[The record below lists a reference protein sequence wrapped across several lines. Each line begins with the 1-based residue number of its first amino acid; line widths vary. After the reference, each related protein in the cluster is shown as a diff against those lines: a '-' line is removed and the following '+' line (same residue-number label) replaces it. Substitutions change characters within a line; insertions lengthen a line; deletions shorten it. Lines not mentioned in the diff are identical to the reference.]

1 MIKMTDTFPPIKG
14 ENEVGKSRV
23 ELAAKRHA
31 GGYNCCQAVVCTY
44 CDLLGMDE
52 VTAFRASEGFGLGIA
67 GMQETCGSV
76 CAMVFW
82 RASGT
87 ATPTCKSLQP
97 NWRPLLWA
105 ARWPNPLQRRTARW
119 PARCSGEPMGS
130 LTGCAAA
137 AAVSSTAPDCGRD
150 PFPGKFAAY
159 EGPEDESQY
168 PTKGPAYSRCLFRAG
183 HKSYCWSKREVG
195 AFVSF
200 FDHLGHSVGVVG
212 VHHFCTPHCLYLQCG
227 RR

>member
-1 MIKMTDTFPPIKG
+1 MKL
-14 ENEVGKSRV
+14 EKSRV

-76 CAMVFW
+76 CAMVFLAGL
-82 RASGT
+82 RNSDANLQKP
-87 ATPTCKSLQP
+87 ATKLATFAL
-97 NWRPLLWA
+97 A

-137 AAVSSTAPDCGRD
+137 AAVSSTAPGLWKR
-150 PFPGKFAAY
+150 PFS
-159 EGPEDESQY
+159 PENSRPMKARRMNPQY
-168 PTKGPAYSRCLFRAG
+168 PTKKAPAYSRCLF
-183 HKSYCWSKREVG
+183 S
-195 AFVSF
+195 
-200 FDHLGHSVGVVG
+200 
-212 VHHFCTPHCLYLQCG
+212 
-227 RR
+227 RRT